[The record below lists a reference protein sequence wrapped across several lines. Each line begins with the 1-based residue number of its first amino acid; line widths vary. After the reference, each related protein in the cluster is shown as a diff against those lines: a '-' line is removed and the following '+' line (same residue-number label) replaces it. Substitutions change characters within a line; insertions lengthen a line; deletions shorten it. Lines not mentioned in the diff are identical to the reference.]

1 MVLLKIKNEEV
12 NILIIELEKE
22 LLKLSNIKKS
32 IFEMSES
39 LDKEYL
45 EKQLSELEF
54 QMQEDGFWNDTKRA
68 EEITKESKRI
78 KDKIQRV
85 ESVQSKLDDIE
96 VLKEIMDDDDEE
108 SAYEIINN
116 IKEIE
121 EEIDNYNMEILL
133 SGEYDKNN
141 AILTL
146 HVGVGGTDA
155 NDWTEM
161 LLRMYTR
168 WCEKKNYKVEMI
180 DLLEGDEAG
189 IKSVTLKVIG
199 EYAYGYLKA
208 EKGIHRLVRISP
220 FNANGKRQ
228 TSFASME
235 VLPEL
240 TKEQDI
246 DIRSEDIKIDTYRAS
261 GAGGQHINKT
271 DSAVRITHLPTG
283 VVVQCQNER
292 SQFSNKDTAMGMLKA
307 KLIELKE
314 RAHKEKVEDLTGEL
328 KDMGW
333 GSQIRS
339 YVFHPYNLVK
349 DHRTNV
355 EVSNVTAVMD
365 GDLDLFINSYLKS
378 LK

>member
-1 MVLLKIKNEEV
+1 
-12 NILIIELEKE
+12 
-22 LLKLSNIKKS
+22 
-32 IFEMSES
+32 
-39 LDKEYL
+39 
-45 EKQLSELEF
+45 
-54 QMQEDGFWNDTKRA
+54 MQEPNFWNDSKRA
-68 EEITKESKRI
+68 EEVTKESKAL
-78 KDKIQRV
+78 KDKITNF
-85 ESVQSKLDDIE
+85 ESLKSKIEDID
-96 VLKEIMDDDDEE
+96 VLKEMAEEGDED
-108 SAYEIINN
+108 SALEIIET
-116 IKEIE
+116 IKFLEKEIE
-121 EEIDNYNMEILL
+121 EYNIKVLL

-168 WCEKKNYKVEMI
+168 WCEKHGYSVETI
-180 DLLEGDEAG
+180 ELLPGDEAG
-189 IKSVTLKVIG
+189 IKSATLKVTG

-246 DIRSEDIKIDTYRAS
+246 EIRPEDLQIDTYRAS

-271 DSAVRITHLPTG
+271 ESAVRITHIPTG
-283 VVVQCQNER
+283 LVVQCQNER
-292 SQFSNKDTAMGMLKA
+292 SQFANKDTAMEMLKS
-307 KLIELKE
+307 KLVELKE
-314 RAHKEKVEDLTGEL
+314 RAHKEKIEDLTGEL

-339 YVFHPYNLVK
+339 YVFHPYSMVK
-349 DHRTNV
+349 DHRTNI
-355 EVSNVTAVMD
+355 ETSNVNAIMD
-365 GDLDLFINSYLKS
+365 GELDMFINGFLNYQD
-378 LK
+378 

>member
-1 MVLLKIKNEEV
+1 
-12 NILIIELEKE
+12 
-22 LLKLSNIKKS
+22 
-32 IFEMSES
+32 
-39 LDKEYL
+39 
-45 EKQLSELEF
+45 
-54 QMQEDGFWNDTKRA
+54 MQEAGFWDDTKRA
-68 EEITKESKRI
+68 EEVTKKSKFI
-78 KDKIQRV
+78 KDKM
-85 ESVQSKLDDIE
+85 ENFDTLQSKFEDIE
-96 VLKEIMDDDDEE
+96 ILKDMMEEDDEE
-108 SAYEIINN
+108 SSDEIIQT
-116 IKEIE
+116 IREIQ
-121 EEIDNYNMEILL
+121 IQLDDYNMKVLL

-141 AILTL
+141 VILTL

-168 WCEKKNYKVEMI
+168 WCEKQGYKVEI
-180 DLLEGDEAG
+180 LDLIPGDEAG
-189 IKSVTLKVIG
+189 IKSVTLKVTG

-220 FNANGKRQ
+220 YNSNGKRQ

-246 DIRSEDIKIDTYRAS
+246 NIKPDDLRIDTYRAS
-261 GAGGQHINKT
+261 GAGGQHVNTT

-292 SQFSNKDTAMGMLKA
+292 SQFSNRDTAMEMLKS
-307 KLIELKE
+307 KLVELKE
-314 RAHKEKVEDLTGEL
+314 RAHKEKIEDLAGEL

-339 YVFHPYNLVK
+339 YVFHPYSMVK

-355 EVSNVTAVMD
+355 ETSNVTAVMD
-365 GDLDLFINSYLKS
+365 GDIDMFINAYLKQ
-378 LK
+378 

>member
-314 RAHKEKVEDLTGEL
+314 RAHKEKIEDLTGEL